1 MAHAYHDE
9 LGLPAVTVHP
19 FNVFGPGQ
27 IGGGAI
33 RAFIENALAGRDL
46 VIHGDGSQ
54 IRAWC
59 YVDDM
64 VEGTLAC
71 LEHPAA
77 PGQTFNIGNPRATV
91 TIYDLAQRIRRLTG
105 ADVEITFQPLHYA
118 DVELR
123 IPNVEKAR
131 EVLGF
136 EAKVDLDEGLE
147 KTIAWYREKALSPIR
162 LAFPRARGGG
172 AGGGARGLRVGRADD
187 GPEGGGARGA
197 RRGRLRRR
205 ARGRRLERH
214 RRAPPRRA
222 RARDRRGRR
231 GDRPAYTFPA
241 TANVVRLA
249 GATPV
254 LVDVD
259 PATFN
264 LDLAQVYDAV
274 TPRTKAVLA
283 VHLFGRPL
291 DWEALQ
297 SAVPPEVRAA
307 RGRRRRAR
315 REVARDAVRRPRRR
329 GLPLLPPAQ
338 DRHDRRGRRRDD
350 ERRRARGLG
359 PAAAPPRDRRGADIV
374 EPSTNYRLAD
384 ILCAIGIPQL
394 RRLDEL
400 LAERTRI
407 AEGYTERL
415 RDLVDVPDADE
426 GDTHGWQAY
435 VIRLDRK
442 DEALE
447 TLRAEG
453 IEVQIGTYAL
463 HRLSAY
469 RDQGPFP
476 GADAAFDRALALPLH
491 SRLTDADLDRVAEG
505 IAVSLDKRVVS
516 EYSLPMSTTTTRQTA
531 EERREAVLE
540 AAARR
545 VLPQGPPRRLDRRD
559 REGRRDLAA
568 LPLPASSGRRRSSTS
583 RRRAEDGG
591 DPTRRSSG
599 RRAARRG
606 QEALHAMGDAYRS

>member
-1 MAHAYHDE
+1 MRVNVIGTYNLLEAAVSTIDSLERFIDFSTSEVFGTHAFRVEEGQVSTIGSVGEARWTYAVSKLAGEHMAHAYHDE

-64 VEGTLAC
+64 VAGTLAC

-91 TIYDLAQRIRRLTG
+91 TIFDLAQRIRRLTG
-105 ADVEITFQPLHYA
+105 AEVDITFQPLHYA

-147 KTIAWYREKALSPIR
+147 KTIAWYREKTLSPHPPSVSR
-162 LAFPRARGGG
+162 AGEEELAEVRAVLESG
-172 AGGGARGLRVGRADD
+172 ALTM
-187 GPEGGGARGA
+187 GPKVEELEELVAAACGVEHAVAVSNGTAALHLAVLALGIGEGD
-197 RRGRLRRR
+197 
-205 ARGRRLERH
+205 EVIV
-214 RRAPPRRA
+214 
-222 RARDRRGRR
+222 
-231 GDRPAYTFPA
+231 PAYTFPA

-264 LDLAQVYDAV
+264 LDVAKVYDAV

-291 DWEALQ
+291 DWEELQ
-297 SAVPPEVRAA
+297 SAVPPDVTLLEDAA
-307 RGRRRRAR
+307 GALGAKWRGMPCGGLGAAGCLSFHPRKIVTTGEGGAVTTNDG
-315 REVARDAVRRPRRR
+315 ELAASVRRLRHH
-329 GLPLLPPAQ
+329 GLDP
-338 DRHDRRGRRRDD
+338 
-350 ERRRARGLG
+350 
-359 PAAAPPRDRRGADIV
+359 GADIR

-384 ILCAIGIPQL
+384 ILCAVGIPQL

-400 LAERTRI
+400 LAER
-407 AEGYTERL
+407 
-415 RDLVDVPDADE
+415 DADRGRLHGAPARPRRRPRGGRGRHARLAGVRDPARPQGRRARDPARG
-426 GDTHGWQAY
+426 GDRGA
-435 VIRLDRK
+435 DR
-442 DEALE
+442 DVRAAAALGVP
-447 TLRAEG
+447 R
-453 IEVQIGTYAL
+453 
-463 HRLSAY
+463 
-469 RDQGPFP
+469 P
-476 GADAAFDRALALPLH
+476 GAVP
-491 SRLTDADLDRVAEG
+491 
-505 IAVSLDKRVVS
+505 
-516 EYSLPMSTTTTRQTA
+516 
-531 EERREAVLE
+531 
-540 AAARR
+540 
-545 VLPQGPPRRLDRRD
+545 
-559 REGRRDLAA
+559 
-568 LPLPASSGRRRSSTS
+568 GRRRRLRPRARAPAPLPPD
-583 RRRAEDGG
+583 RRRPG
-591 DPTRRSSG
+591 PR
-599 RRAARRG
+599 RRG
-606 QEALHAMGDAYRS
+606 HRPLRLTFGDSEVNTHFL